1 MKHLHIPE
9 IVVTERLVIS
19 RLKYEDAEEIFYTY
33 ASKPEATKFVSWATH
48 TTVADS
54 SMFLKYAIAGWEEGT
69 DYSFSI
75 RLKNSRQMIGSIGLL
90 HDNGKVQFGYIL
102 SPTHWGQGY
111 ATEACIALMDILRTH
126 PEIYRVSTFVDVENI
141 ASIRV
146 LEKAGL
152 VKEAVLK
159 DWFRFVN
166 QHYAIKDCAF
176 FYLPLA
182 HDIG

>member
-1 MKHLHIPE
+1 
-9 IVVTERLVIS
+9 
-19 RLKYEDAEEIFYTY
+19 
-33 ASKPEATKFVSWATH
+33 
-48 TTVADS
+48 
-54 SMFLKYAIAGWEEGT
+54 
-69 DYSFSI
+69 
-75 RLKNSRQMIGSIGLL
+75 MIGSIGLL